1 VKLSTEF
8 NYGSILFGTE
18 AAIRLMAEVGFE
30 ALDYSMFDL
39 NREDNPVNH
48 DDWESTMVHFRR
60 VAEECG
66 ISFNQTHATFPS
78 FKEGDED
85 YNKANLP
92 RLVRAIR
99 ATAALGAPLVVMHPQ
114 PTGGN
119 DLEKN
124 AQFFSSLAP
133 YCKECGVKI
142 AIENLIGKDC
152 YCGNPGD
159 LVALIDSLDSKCF
172 TGLLDIGHASINGV
186 GAPAFI
192 KAMGGRLSALHVHD
206 NDGVKDCHNMPY
218 NRGLDWDAIC
228 TALGEN
234 DYKGDFTY
242 EAGFYARQFP
252 KELVPDAY
260 RMMVATGKHL
270 VAKVNY
276 ARANKK

>member
-1 VKLSTEF
+1 MKLSTEF

-39 NREDNPVNH
+39 NREDNPLNH
-48 DDWESTMVHFRR
+48 DGWQERMRSFRKI
-60 VAEECG
+60 AEECG
-66 ISFNQTHATFPS
+66 IGFNQTHATFPS

-85 YNKANLP
+85 YNNANFP
-92 RLVRAIR
+92 RLIRAIA
-99 ATAALGAPLVVMHPQ
+99 ATAELGAPIVVMHPQ

-119 DLEKN
+119 DFEKN
-124 AQFFSSLAP
+124 AKFFSTLAP

-142 AIENLIGKDC
+142 AIENLIGENC
-152 YCGNPGD
+152 YCGNPQD
-159 LVALIDSLDSKCF
+159 LCALIDALDSDCF

-218 NRGLDWDAIC
+218 NRSLDWDAIC
-228 TALGEN
+228 NALAEN
-234 DYKGDFTY
+234 NYKGDFTY

-260 RMMVATGKHL
+260 RMMVATGKYL
-270 VAKVNY
+270 VAKIN
-276 ARANKK
+276 AAKAMKA

>member
-1 VKLSTEF
+1 MKLSTEF

-48 DDWESTMVHFRR
+48 DDWESTMARFRR

-66 ISFNQTHATFPS
+66 LGFNQTHATFPS

-85 YNKANLP
+85 YNKANFP

-99 ATAALGAPLVVMHPQ
+99 ATAALGAPIVVMHPQ

-124 AQFFSSLAP
+124 ARFFSSLAP

-152 YCGNPGD
+152 YCGNPED
-159 LVALIDSLDSKCF
+159 LVALIDSLDSSCF

-206 NDGVKDCHNMPY
+206 NDNVKDCHNMPY

-228 TALGEN
+228 TALGEC

-260 RMMVATGKHL
+260 RMMVATGKYL
-270 VAKVNY
+270 VAKVNA
-276 ARANKK
+276 ARANKQ